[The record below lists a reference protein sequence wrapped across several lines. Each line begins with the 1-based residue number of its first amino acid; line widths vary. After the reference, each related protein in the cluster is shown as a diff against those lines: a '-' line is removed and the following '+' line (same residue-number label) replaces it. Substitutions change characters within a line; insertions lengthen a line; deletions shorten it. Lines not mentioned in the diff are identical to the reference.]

1 MKADSLKL
9 PEIKKYIEQ
18 EKIERKILKKRRKVF
33 DDDLN
38 PYSYVKMVMR
48 PKRQKT
54 EDDE

>member
-1 MKADSLKL
+1 LKADSLKL